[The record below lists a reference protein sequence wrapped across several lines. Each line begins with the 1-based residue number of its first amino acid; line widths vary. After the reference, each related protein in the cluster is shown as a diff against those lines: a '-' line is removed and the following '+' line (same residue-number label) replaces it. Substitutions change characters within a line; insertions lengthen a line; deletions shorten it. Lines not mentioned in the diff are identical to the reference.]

1 MKKWLL
7 YAVFS
12 VFLIGC
18 SADDD
23 VRMNNPNLPDI
34 RVSFQLDLNLPQY
47 NQLNFPGNS
56 FVTYNYGVNG
66 VAVYNVNNSI
76 YTAFE
81 LTDPNHIPRDCS
93 ILSLN
98 GTEAVC
104 NCDDG
109 NVYTIISGQQIEGQ
123 GQYPLK
129 PYRVVRVGSI
139 LEVSN

>member
-1 MKKWLL
+1 MKKHLF
-7 YAVFS
+7 YAIFS
-12 VFLIGC
+12 VFLTSC

-23 VRMNNPNLPDI
+23 VRIDNPNLPNI

-56 FVTYNYGVNG
+56 FVTYNYGING

-81 LTDPNHIPRDCS
+81 LTDPNHIPSDCS
-93 ILSLN
+93 VLSLN
-98 GTEAVC
+98 GTEATC
-104 NCDDG
+104 NCNDG
-109 NVYTIISGQQIEGQ
+109 NVYTIISGQQIKGQ

-129 PYRVVRVGSI
+129 PYRVVRVGNI